1 MITFKKSELVCTKV
15 LNCDT
20 YKHYRKKEGVNWEY
34 FLKNL
39 VWKFT
44 REGEM
49 ALAKMRMSITC
60 GHLDSHSTNIDLIPS
75 NQEFSNLM
83 FKFW

>member
-1 MITFKKSELVCTKV
+1 M
-15 LNCDT
+15 
-20 YKHYRKKEGVNWEY
+20 
-34 FLKNL
+34 KNL

-44 REGEM
+44 WEGEM

-60 GHLDSHSTNIDLIPS
+60 GHLDSHSANIDLIPS

-83 FKFW
+83 LKLC